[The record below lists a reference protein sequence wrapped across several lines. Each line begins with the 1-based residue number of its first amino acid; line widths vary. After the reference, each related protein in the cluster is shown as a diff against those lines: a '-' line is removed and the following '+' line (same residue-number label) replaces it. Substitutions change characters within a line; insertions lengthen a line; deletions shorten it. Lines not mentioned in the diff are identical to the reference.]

1 VPYLSVTW
9 GKTMPQIINTNIASI
24 NAQRNLDKSQSDN
37 QTALQRLS
45 SGLRIN
51 SAKDDAAGLAIS
63 TRFTAQVQGLAVA
76 IRNAGDGVSLAQTAE
91 GALGSMTENLL
102 RIRDLALQAA
112 NATNSGIDRE
122 ALNEEVS
129 QLLAEIDR
137 VSLQTT
143 FNGTNLLDGTFEDV
157 TFQIGA
163 NEGENVSFGIAGTT
177 IDKLGS
183 SATDGISSVPGSGAV
198 TGTTVGL
205 AAGDLV
211 INGIAIGASSGVDDA
226 FSSSDNAA
234 SAIAKAA
241 AINAASDRTGVTAAV
256 AGTFVNGVAFTSA
269 DAAETIAINGVD
281 IDLSAAAA
289 LSETVN
295 LNNIAASINE
305 KTGQTG
311 VEAVFSG
318 NPAEGIQLR
327 ALDGRNI
334 IVSDDSGAG
343 GATPNDFGIADGT
356 GGAGIGAGVGSTFTG
371 SFTLIS
377 SDRSPIDVDTTTG
390 NITNA
395 GLAVG
400 TYSGN
405 NSGAVSS
412 SVNGTALAAG
422 DVVINGVPVGPS
434 LSSYDSASTTT
445 PQASSISKAAAIN
458 EVSDKTGVTA
468 TVNTNILNG
477 GTLAAGTAITGTF
490 DINEVTIDI
499 SVSATATTT
508 DIQNATIDAINNK
521 AGQSGVRAEAFGASY
536 RLIAEDGR
544 NVLVDNYTGGAT
556 GVTANFANLGLP
568 ADGTVTRG
576 TIALESAGK
585 ITIETLTGDVVNSGF
600 QVGEYGSGKDGTLV
614 QDIDITTVD
623 GAIKALD
630 AVDNALNVINLQRA
644 NLGAI
649 QNRFESTIEN
659 QQITAENLTASNSRI
674 RDADFA
680 AETAELSRT
689 QVLQQAG
696 LSILSQANAQ
706 PQNVLQLLQ

>member
-1 VPYLSVTW
+1 MPYLSVTW

-371 SFTLIS
+371 SYTLIS

>member
-1 VPYLSVTW
+1 
-9 GKTMPQIINTNIASI
+9 MPQIINTNIASI

-371 SFTLIS
+371 SYTLIS

>member
-1 VPYLSVTW
+1 
-9 GKTMPQIINTNIASI
+9 MPQIINTNIASI